1 MLAAQGLH
9 WLGRQP
15 QGPRWPS
22 FGVAA
27 AVTAALFAVAFVSM
41 RSVAPWSDIE
51 REPAAAPLVVPLRP
65 PPATPR
71 KEAPVIPAP
80 QPAPRIRTDVAPAL
94 PTVTSAPRVIPP
106 TVTPV
111 APPSVLPLPITPPV
125 TADTARLRGAA
136 PAIPTSPTLRRNSG
150 LSDTAMTIRGGASYA
165 PAGVTDASRTKNTA
179 KLRDSIITAKLDA
192 VSWLTVPMS
201 AEAASS
207 IARSQDQARMLM
219 QRSTSAGMT
228 NGLYVPMGSG
238 VGGVGAVNGGKTGV
252 TMDSRGVG
260 VTLPFPLFSPGPSPE
275 ERKQN
280 EKLHAEYLAYLRR
293 EQEVILLKRDSVR
306 ADSLR
311 LDSLAKKRALIR
323 P

>member
-1 MLAAQGLH
+1 
-9 WLGRQP
+9 
-15 QGPRWPS
+15 
-22 FGVAA
+22 
-27 AVTAALFAVAFVSM
+27 
-41 RSVAPWSDIE
+41 
-51 REPAAAPLVVPLRP
+51 
-65 PPATPR
+65 
-71 KEAPVIPAP
+71 
-80 QPAPRIRTDVAPAL
+80 
-94 PTVTSAPRVIPP
+94 
-106 TVTPV
+106 
-111 APPSVLPLPITPPV
+111 
-125 TADTARLRGAA
+125 
-136 PAIPTSPTLRRNSG
+136 
-150 LSDTAMTIRGGASYA
+150 
-165 PAGVTDASRTKNTA
+165 VTDASRIKNTA

-275 ERKQN
+275 ERKRN